1 MLRQSFQLERL
12 HTQCLAEAH
21 SSFVTAGLS
30 VCAPGCVSLSRSSA
44 LSLCRR
50 IHCPRFTPTS
60 SVVLRRSF
68 QLERLHEYAVP
79 RRSSQQLCHCGLER
93 VCSWLCVPL
102 KVSLLCRS
110 VTESIAPVSPPT
122 PSVVLR
128 RSFQLERLHEYA
140 VPRRSS
146 QQFCHCGLERVCS
159 WLCVP
164 LLCREIRSASPN
176 EAHSRS
182 TVVPHLDRAPR
193 SDTSNML
200 LHFKT
205 CWVANL
211 AAKLLPLTD
220 PCHDRDRFVQ
230 LTLSKSGRTS
240 GVCHRDD

>member
-50 IHCPRFTPTS
+50 IHCPHFTPTS
-60 SVVLRRSF
+60 SVVLCRSF
-68 QLERLHEYAVP
+68 QLERLHKYAVP
-79 RRSSQQLCHCGLER
+79 HQSSQQLCHCR
-93 VCSWLCVPL
+93 
-102 KVSLLCRS
+102 
-110 VTESIAPVSPPT
+110 
-122 PSVVLR
+122 
-128 RSFQLERLHEYA
+128 
-140 VPRRSS
+140 
-146 QQFCHCGLERVCS
+146 LERVCS

-230 LTLSKSGRTS
+230 LMLSKSGRTS